1 MRNSGYFVQR
11 AHTQSVTME
20 QFALD
25 PQNQIVQLHVIRWK
39 TSSQNNRRF
48 DLPTPNSEEVTT
60 IPPVEWH
67 RLVPYLR
74 KKQFHLLWVCRVFSG
89 SLGDSVQMEMEFET
103 GLYCTYRISLPRASE
118 AAQAGSS
125 LTAALGRSA
134 ASSNGGPAR

>member
-11 AHTQSVTME
+11 VHTQSVTIE

-25 PQNQIVQLHVIRWK
+25 PKNQIVQLHVIRWK

-74 KKQFHLLWVCRVFSG
+74 KKQFHLLWVSRVFSG

-103 GLYCTYRISLPRASE
+103 GLYCTVHTEYPC
-118 AAQAGSS
+118 
-125 LTAALGRSA
+125 LGQVKQPKRD
-134 ASSNGGPAR
+134 RR